1 MSVIEQRMA
10 DALSARLKRDRPNRF
25 DPKTWLDDT
34 LDEFYPDE
42 TFVDLVILQETQ
54 RVCSEGE
61 LILPGDAK
69 RALAADVNLRS
80 SGQDAVDGMVDA
92 YAHARPNLSATA
104 TTSNQLLS
112 QQLNDLTTTIA
123 ALGSSAED
131 VPEAPDRSEGSK
143 RKPKNQSK
151 KRGGKK

>member
-25 DPKTWLDDT
+25 DPETWLEDT

-42 TFVDLVILQETQ
+42 AFVDLVILQETQ
-54 RVCSEGE
+54 RVCSEDE

-69 RALAADVNLRS
+69 SALAAEVNLGS
-80 SGQDAVDGMVDA
+80 PGQAAVDGMVDA

-123 ALGSSAED
+123 ALGSSTEK
-131 VPEAPDRSEGSK
+131 VQSAPDKSGGRK
-143 RKPKNQSK
+143 RKPKNQPK